1 MYAASHSS
9 ASNPTPAMAQQWILR
24 KGTKASGF
32 RYVTS
37 ASKPVKKRDYLERIQ
52 ELRIPPAWT
61 GVHIAA
67 SPKPAIQAW
76 GFDMRGR
83 KQYKYHARAVEKGSL
98 RKHYRVRQLGTDLPR
113 LRRKLNTDFHRKG
126 FPREKICA
134 GIVLLISSSFFRVGS
149 EKYERENNTF
159 GITTL
164 RKRHVSVAGDIVIFE
179 YAGKRGI
186 TQKQFIDS
194 HDISKF
200 VKSLLTTPGP
210 RLFRYQ
216 EDGKWLNVDAR
227 DVNDYLKD
235 LADFPYTAKDFRTWG
250 GTLRLATIL
259 ADIGSA
265 PNERARNKNVIAAVR
280 FVAAE
285 LGNTP
290 AIARKSYVH
299 PVVISRY
306 LQNGSTIQIESARK
320 RRRRPTRFGHVAE
333 EIALIDFLEEHFP
346 DRRKT
351 RRAS

>member
-1 MYAASHSS
+1 
-9 ASNPTPAMAQQWILR
+9 MAQQWILR
-24 KGTKASGF
+24 KGTKSSGF
-32 RYVTS
+32 RYVTP
-37 ASKPVKKRDYLERIQ
+37 AGKPVKQRDHLERID
-52 ELRIPPAWT
+52 ELRIPPAWS

-76 GFDMRGR
+76 GFDARGR
-83 KQYKYHARAVEKGSL
+83 KQYKYHVRAVEKGSL

-113 LRRKLNTDFHRKG
+113 LRYKLDKNFRRRG
-126 FPREKICA
+126 FPKEKICA
-134 GIVLLISSSFFRVGS
+134 GIVQLISSSFFRVGS
-149 EKYERENNTF
+149 ERYERDNNTF

-164 RKRHVSVAGDIVIFE
+164 RKRHVELDENMVIFQ

-186 TQKQFIDS
+186 EQKQFIES
-194 HDISKF
+194 PKIARF
-200 VKSLLTTPGP
+200 VKSLLGTPGP

-216 EDGKWLNVDAR
+216 EDGKWANVNAR
-227 DVNDYLKD
+227 DVNEYLKN

-265 PNERARNKNVIAAVR
+265 PNERARNKNVVSAIR

-299 PVVISRY
+299 PVIISRY
-306 LQNGSTIQIESARK
+306 LKNGSAIEIESAK
-320 RRRRPTRFGHVAE
+320 RTLRRQTRFGHAPE
-333 EIALIDFLEEHFP
+333 EIALISFLDEHFP

-351 RRAS
+351 RRVPQDN